1 MKFDA
6 RIKILTIDDHP
17 LYCDGIA
24 AVIKAQ
30 PDMKLVGE
38 AYTGRKALEAFREHR
53 PDVTL
58 LDLKLQDSNG
68 LDVLT
73 AIRTDFADARIIIRT
88 MFDGD
93 VEIRRALKAGAAS
106 YLLKGMSAEN
116 LIKTI
121 RRVHSGEKYIPSEIA
136 DNLAEYF
143 GNEMLTP
150 RETDVVQLIY
160 AGNRNRDIAEQL
172 FISEGTVKIHI
183 KNIMEKLGAA
193 DRTEAVSIAL
203 RRGFINL

>member
-1 MKFDA
+1 MKFDEC
-6 RIKILTIDDHP
+6 IKILTIDDHP

-30 PDMKLVGE
+30 PDMELVGE

-53 PDVTL
+53 PDITL
-58 LDLKLQDSNG
+58 LDLKLHDSNG

-73 AIRTDFADARIIIRT
+73 AIRTDFADARVIILT

-121 RRVHSGEKYIPSEIA
+121 RRVHSGEKYIPPEIA

-160 AGNRNRDIAEQL
+160 AGNRNRDIAEEL

-203 RRGFINL
+203 RRGIINL